1 MTHFGAPA
9 NQPASQQA
17 SQPANQHVPPC
28 RMGRKSARINA
39 FSHQNQY
46 SSGWRSSGDFCEFLL
61 RHVGEELEP
70 NKASQSRP
78 RPPVTFQSFPE
89 LPRTHKK
96 LIHHQASPIKDH
108 RHQVTKK
115 FGHLSP
121 SALLSSNFQISL
133 IPSWPPLL
141 GLLPLRPLFPLPRQF
156 QSASLDVD
164 VSPRRSPSQQ
174 HILAR
179 LMRTTYTN
187 TLALERLT
195 SKHWNAEGVPLRAE
209 GALLCRDMRPPPI

>member
-1 MTHFGAPA
+1 ML
-9 NQPASQQA
+9 
-17 SQPANQHVPPC
+17 
-28 RMGRKSARINA
+28 R
-39 FSHQNQY
+39 
-46 SSGWRSSGDFCEFLL
+46 WRSAG
-61 RHVGEELEP
+61 H
-70 NKASQSRP
+70 SQSL
-78 RPPVTFQSFPE
+78 PE
-89 LPRTHKK
+89 LPRAHKN

-108 RHQVTKK
+108 RHQVTER

-121 SALLSSNFQISL
+121 SALLSSHFSPISL
-133 IPSWPPLL
+133 IPSSPSLL

-174 HILAR
+174 HIVAR

-209 GALLCRDMRPPPI
+209 GALLCRDMHPPPIRRADRRNAPKGAQKLISR

>member
-1 MTHFGAPA
+1 MIIVSVWPRRATVAALTYMSSSPA
-9 NQPASQQA
+9 LARLRPTCLAS
-17 SQPANQHVPPC
+17 C
-28 RMGRKSARINA
+28 GKKT
-39 FSHQNQY
+39 
-46 SSGWRSSGDFCEFLL
+46 L
-61 RHVGEELEP
+61 
-70 NKASQSRP
+70 
-78 RPPVTFQSFPE
+78 FP
-89 LPRTHKK
+89 
-96 LIHHQASPIKDH
+96 S
-108 RHQVTKK
+108 
-115 FGHLSP
+115 SP
-121 SALLSSNFQISL
+121 S
-133 IPSWPPLL
+133 LL

-209 GALLCRDMRPPPI
+209 GALLCRDMHPPPIQHPPPIRRADRRNAPKGPQILISRR